1 MSKSFHNG
9 DKLFQNSKVISY
21 KPTMYVT
28 RWVWH
33 YENTSELEY
42 KAHAGSSYLPKF
54 CFTSVKS
61 RVNSRP
67 VYYSKKCSTDWEKLL
82 KFEAEGQE
90 YFLRSLEQFIR
101 YEKPSQE
108 QVF

>member
-1 MSKSFHNG
+1 MGNRNES
-9 DKLFQNSKVISY
+9 
-21 KPTMYVT
+21 MYVT
-28 RWVWH
+28 SWVLH

-82 KFEAEGQE
+82 KFEAE
-90 YFLRSLEQFIR
+90 QFIR
-101 YEKPSQE
+101 FEKPT
-108 QVF
+108 